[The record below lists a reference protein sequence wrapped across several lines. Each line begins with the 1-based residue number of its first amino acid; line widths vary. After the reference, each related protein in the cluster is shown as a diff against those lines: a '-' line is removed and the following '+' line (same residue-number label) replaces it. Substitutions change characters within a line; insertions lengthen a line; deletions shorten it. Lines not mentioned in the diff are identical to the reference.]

1 MEYVVVQRGLSYRNA
16 SIQLKNSREEEEW
29 REYKSSIIF
38 ISCHRPKFS
47 LRSIVKHLKSVAHI
61 SCWADGLRP
70 GVFWEKQ
77 NGGSRKF
84 DFEPEG
90 RPKSQVASTTQ
101 KENEVIEHADF
112 SIDRTEPAAMHA
124 SRHLHSP
131 CLLSSYKPTTC
142 FKKNELIKHRSISSM
157 PAGKNPVTRYAA
169 AKSVYYRTE
178 DRHGRIKRRK

>member
-1 MEYVVVQRGLSYRNA
+1 MEYVVVQRGFFFEMLFKEVCPTEIRVYGLKTQGRRNGGSPNQASY
-16 SIQLKNSREEEEW
+16 S
-29 REYKSSIIF
+29 
-38 ISCHRPKFS
+38 
-47 LRSIVKHLKSVAHI
+47 KSVAHI

-70 GVFWEKQ
+70 GVFWDKQ

-84 DFEPEG
+84 DFDPEG

-142 FKKNELIKHRSISSM
+142 FKKMN
-157 PAGKNPVTRYAA
+157 
-169 AKSVYYRTE
+169 
-178 DRHGRIKRRK
+178 